1 MKKCID
7 QAQLDALEERM
18 RPHAYLTRKHLS
30 VILGGLISPKTLA
43 NYDSNRNGIEVKVT
57 MGRTIAYPSFSA
69 LKWIRE
75 RLVVVE

>member
-43 NYDSNRNGIEVKVT
+43 NYDSRHDGPEVKVT
-57 MGRTIAYPSFSA
+57 LGRTVAYPTTSA

-75 RLVVVE
+75 RLVVVG